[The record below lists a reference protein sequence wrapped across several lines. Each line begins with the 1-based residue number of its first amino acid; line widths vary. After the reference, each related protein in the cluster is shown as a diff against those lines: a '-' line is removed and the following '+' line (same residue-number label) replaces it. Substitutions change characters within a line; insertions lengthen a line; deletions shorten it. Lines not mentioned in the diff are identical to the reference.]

1 MRNPV
6 RCGGWVLLAC
16 LSLPVW
22 AADPLTLAEAQRIAA
37 SRAPQIQA
45 SLAQERSAQEM
56 AVAAGQLPD
65 PVLKVGV
72 NNVPVSG
79 EAGWSVV
86 QESMTMRSVALM
98 QEFTRAD
105 KRAARTERAQRE
117 ADLARVS
124 ASEALA
130 DVRRETA
137 LDWFELAHQ
146 RDILQLI
153 DRQLAE
159 LEVQTQASEAGWR
172 SGRGSEAE
180 VFAARLAT
188 ERMRDQQAQTRRDIA
203 MTRERLARWIGAEAQ
218 RDPASLPP
226 TDKLGWQ
233 VETLDQ
239 DVSMHPTLSAAH
251 GQVALAEADAK
262 LARANRKPDVSVEL
276 MYSMRGPD
284 YANMVSLNLS
294 MPLPWDRANR
304 QDREVSAKAAQL
316 EEAQARQDDAR
327 HGYLAMLRETLASW
341 QSSRARLV
349 QYDETLIPLAARQTA
364 AALAAYRAG
373 SGTLGGVL
381 EARRMALDTGIE
393 RQRIALEADKAW
405 AQLEFL
411 NPQKDSGRGE
421 QP

>member
-6 RCGGWVLLAC
+6 RYGGWVLLAC

-56 AVAAGQLPD
+56 AVAAGQYPD
-65 PVLKVGV
+65 PVLKLGV

-105 KRAARTERAQRE
+105 KRAARTERALRE

-130 DVRRETA
+130 EVRRETA
-137 LDWFELAHQ
+137 LGWFELAHQ

-233 VETLDQ
+233 VATLDQ

-294 MPLPWDRANR
+294 MPLPWDRAHR

-327 HGYLAMLRETLASW
+327 RAYLAMLRENLAAW

-349 QYDETLIPLAARQTA
+349 RYDETLIPLAARQTA

-381 EARRMALDTGIE
+381 EARRMVLDTGIE

-411 NPQKDSGRGE
+411 NPQKDAGQGE